1 MQGIVVCFLDG
12 LFLVLEVQVYLV
24 LGDQKLNFIIIY
36 GNNFFLVK
44 VLVKVIVEEEG
55 IQQLLCVVMLG
66 IQIQEIWQIVIIY
79 SFLVFNV
86 NLIKLEVLEGI
97 EVIVECEVYFRVKVM
112 LNGVLVQL
120 LGLRVQ
126 FLLKV
131 ILEDNGCSFFCFV
144 ILEVVGQFVYKNQIW
159 EFCVL
164 YGF

>member
-112 LNGVLVQL
+112 LNGVLVL
-120 LGLRVQ
+120 
-126 FLLKV
+126 
-131 ILEDNGCSFFCFV
+131 CFV
-144 ILEVVGQFVYKNQIW
+144 FS
-159 EFCVL
+159 FC
-164 YGF
+164 